1 MAIHWKQDKV
11 LSIETRTGLFV
22 LAQMLEEPYLVFY
35 NAFQKTQNWGK
46 TDLSKTPILF
56 CTAVAREFLNSSN
69 ILVQKTI
76 NGVHCD
82 RINKYWIHISSI
94 YRTIRLWEGTESEI
108 EFLTMGHG
116 GRLIEEDP
124 YCQKA
129 CGEKETVIQN
139 EIDFNDSETIDTY
152 DLDQI
157 LFYPCLNERLYL
169 CYKFTKSIDP
179 LKDFVFDRDIPLEYE
194 VYIKLY
200 ANKMTEE
207 EWQKLSC

>member
-1 MAIHWKQDKV
+1 MAIHWKKDKV

-22 LAQMLEEPYLVFY
+22 LAQMLDTPYLAFY
-35 NAFQKTQNWGK
+35 NVFKKTQDWKGI
-46 TDLSKTPILF
+46 DLHITPILF

-69 ILVQKTI
+69 IVVQKEI
-76 NGVHCD
+76 RGVHSKA
-82 RINKYWIHISSI
+82 INTYWIDSPSI
-94 YRTIRLWEGTESEI
+94 YRTNKLWKGTKKEI

-116 GRLIEEDP
+116 GKLIEKDP
-124 YCQKA
+124 YCLK
-129 CGEKETVIQN
+129 GFEEKEKIIQT
-139 EIDFNDSETIDTY
+139 EIDFNDNETIDRY
-152 DLDQI
+152 DLNHL
-157 LFYPCLNERLYL
+157 LFYPYLNERLYL
-169 CYKFTKSIDP
+169 CYKFGKNVDP